1 MKSYKRVLAEINLNH
16 LEANLEQM
24 HALAGSECSF
34 FAVIKADGYGHGAL
48 QIATFLEHTECV
60 YGYAVAAAEEALELR
75 RFGIKKPIL
84 VLGYTFPEFY
94 EELAAHEITLTV
106 FREDS
111 LQALS
116 EAARKTG
123 QEIKVHIK
131 VETGMNRIGIRP
143 DEKGLLFVE
152 KILHTEGIKLDGMF
166 THFARADEADKAYA
180 FSQLALF
187 DNFVN
192 RVENHFD
199 FRIPHIHCANSAGI
213 LELKES
219 RRMLARAGIAMYG
232 LWPSEEM
239 NRQEGILKPVMSL
252 YSHIVYIKE
261 INKGEAISYGGTFVS
276 EVPMR
281 VATIP
286 VGYGDGYPR
295 ALSSKGY
302 VLICGQKAPILGR
315 VCMDQFMVDVT
326 NIPDAALDSRVTL
339 IGRDGTEE
347 ITAEQLGALSGR
359 FHYEFVCDLGRRI
372 PRICTYNGEI
382 IAVKDFYAE

>member
-16 LEANLEQM
+16 LEANLKQM
-24 HALAGSECSF
+24 HALAGSECRF
-34 FAVIKADGYGHGAL
+34 FAVIKADGYGHGAVH
-48 QIATFLEHTECV
+48 IAAFLEHTECV

-75 RFGIKKPIL
+75 HYGIRKPIL
-84 VLGYTFPEFY
+84 VLGYTFPEHY
-94 EELAAHEITLTV
+94 EALAAQEITLTV

-111 LQALS
+111 LPALS
-116 EAARKTG
+116 EAAQKTG
-123 QEIKVHIK
+123 REIKVHIK
-131 VETGMNRIGIRP
+131 VETGMNRIGICP
-143 DEKGLLFVE
+143 DEKGLSFVE
-152 KILHTEGIKLDGMF
+152 KVLHTEGIQLDGMF
-166 THFARADEADKAYA
+166 THFARADEADKSHA
-180 FSQLALF
+180 FSQLDLF
-187 DNFVN
+187 DTFVSQAEK
-192 RVENHFD
+192 RFD
-199 FRIPHIHCANSAGI
+199 FKIPHVHCANSAAI

-219 RRMLARAGIAMYG
+219 HRRLARAGIAMYG

-239 NRQEGILKPVMSL
+239 NRQEETLKPVMSL

-261 INKGEAISYGGTFVS
+261 IDKGEAISYGGTFVS
-276 EVPMR
+276 EAPMR

-295 ALSSKGY
+295 ALSSRGY

-326 NIPDAALDSRVTL
+326 HIPDAVLDSKVTL

-347 ITAEQLGALSGR
+347 ITVEQLGALSGR
-359 FHYEFVCDLGRRI
+359 FHYEFVCDLGKRV
-372 PRICTYNGEI
+372 PRIYMYNGEI